1 MTNGT
6 STSSFWGIPEQG
18 LDDLKRV
25 IRRGHRYERKRKATD
40 SVKQQTQ
47 RGRKNAKRL
56 ADTRSSGPHCVFL
69 RAVAD
74 VVDSHLSVIVHVR
87 LFEGLVLVFVGI
99 LALLLAMID
108 HVYRIRNM
116 KKQGLPPKTSSF
128 LPIGSALALLVIGI
142 AALMSIL
149 LKWSL

>member
-1 MTNGT
+1 MSEKEKPQTPLNNKHT
-6 STSSFWGIPEQG
+6 EEEKMPRDLRIPAALARTAFSSEQS
-18 LDDLKRV
+18 LMSW
-25 IRRGHRYERKRKATD
+25 IRTCLSLFTFGFSISQFFQYLGE
-40 SVKQQTQ
+40 KQEVLQLSAGP
-47 RGRKNAKRL
+47 RRL
-56 ADTRSSGPHCVFL
+56 
-69 RAVAD
+69 
-74 VVDSHLSVIVHVR
+74 
-87 LFEGLVLVFVGI
+87 GLVLVFVGI

-108 HVYRIRNM
+108 YVYRIRNM